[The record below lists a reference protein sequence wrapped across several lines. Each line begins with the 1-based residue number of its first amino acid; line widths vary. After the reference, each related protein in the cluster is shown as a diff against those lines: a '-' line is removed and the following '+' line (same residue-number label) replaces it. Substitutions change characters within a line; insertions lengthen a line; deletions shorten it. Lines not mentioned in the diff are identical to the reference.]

1 MSKGNILVV
10 DDEPA
15 VRLLLR
21 SILAKEYSVIEAGD
35 GEEAI
40 RTAHMQRPDLI
51 LMDIM
56 MPRMDGYV
64 TCSKIKSDPV
74 SREIPIVMLTAV
86 DYELNKKLAREMG
99 ADGYITKPFSSQ
111 ELLAIINRHIKR
123 NEACSI

>member
-1 MSKGNILVV
+1 MSKGKILIV

-21 SILAKEYSVIEAGD
+21 SILARDYSVVEASD

-40 RTAHMQRPDLI
+40 KTAHIQRPDLI

-74 SREIPIVMLTAV
+74 SKAIPVVMLTAV
-86 DYELNKKLAREMG
+86 GFELNKKLARKIG
-99 ADGYITKPFSSQ
+99 ADGYITKPFNSQ
-111 ELLAIINRHIKR
+111 ELLATVTRLMIKTQ
-123 NEACSI
+123 